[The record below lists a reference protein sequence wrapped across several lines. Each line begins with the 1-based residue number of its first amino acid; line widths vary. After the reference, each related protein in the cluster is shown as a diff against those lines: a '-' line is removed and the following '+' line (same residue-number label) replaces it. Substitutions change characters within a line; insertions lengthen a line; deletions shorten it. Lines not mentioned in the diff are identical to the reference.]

1 MEESEKETKYG
12 IYCTEKEAWV
22 TYIRESYLSLSK
34 NPTYSQLASYDAAAS
49 AKAWLT
55 KCMKPNTYAG
65 KATISTESK
74 TGSERS
80 KNLDAADFARIVL
93 SCEVREI
100 KISFSVGETVFKK
113 IFKPQ

>member
-1 MEESEKETKYG
+1 MEESEKEIKYG

-22 TYIRESYLSLSK
+22 TYIRETHLSLSK
-34 NPTYSQLASYDAAAS
+34 NTTYSKLASYDSAAP

-55 KCMKPNTYAG
+55 KCMKPNTYG
-65 KATISTESK
+65 VKATISTESGS
-74 TGSERS
+74 GSERS
-80 KNLDAADFARIVL
+80 KNLDAGDFARIVL

-113 IFKPQ
+113 VFKP